1 MSELNTNTFV
11 QLYIARLIEEILI
24 TLDILKMNV
33 WQLSLEFYIH

>member
-1 MSELNTNTFV
+1 MSELNKNTFV